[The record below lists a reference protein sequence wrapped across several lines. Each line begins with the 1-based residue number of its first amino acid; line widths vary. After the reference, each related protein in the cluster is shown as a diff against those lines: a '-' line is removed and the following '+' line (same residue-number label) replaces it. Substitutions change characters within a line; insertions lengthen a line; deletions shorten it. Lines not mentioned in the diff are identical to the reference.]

1 MKAFP
6 NPSPI
11 LFIDHAPAIG
21 GAEQSLLLILQHLDS
36 TQWQPHLACPDGRL
50 AQTAQSL
57 NVPVHIVPLPRLRR
71 SRQFSRDWH
80 VGSSAISKLARRI
93 DAKILHANTVR
104 AAIYTAPAAKTT
116 RRPFL
121 WHMRDFWL
129 SESRPNRLMA
139 DTWGKR
145 FLCLSAAQV
154 IVNSQA
160 TACHLP
166 CSGKITVLP
175 NAIDMARFDPH
186 MDGRTLRQQ
195 FNIPLNI
202 PVVGM
207 VGRLRP
213 WKGQHRFIQMA
224 AQVSQQMPET
234 RFLIVGGS
242 PFGVADGYAAEL
254 RELVNKAGL
263 DTRLTFTGHLDD
275 VRPALAA
282 IDVFVHPGDPEPFG
296 LVNIEAMAMSKPVIA
311 FAHGALPEI
320 VVDGETGLLVPP
332 DNVAGLATA
341 VLNLLRN
348 PEKARKMGENG
359 RNRVKTH
366 FNISHYMQKLDAIYR
381 TLL

>member
-1 MKAFP
+1 M
-6 NPSPI
+6 NPENI
-11 LFIDHAPAIG
+11 LFIDHASAVG
-21 GAEQSLLLILQHLDS
+21 GAEQSLLLILQHLDR
-36 TQWQPHLACPDGRL
+36 TQWQPHLACADGRL
-50 AQTAQSL
+50 AQTTQSL
-57 NVPVHIVPLPRLRR
+57 NVPTHIIPLPRLRR

-104 AAIYTAPAAKTT
+104 AAIYTAPAAKTA

-129 SESRPNRLMA
+129 SESRPNWLWT

-145 FLCLSAAQV
+145 FLCLVAARV
-154 IVNSQA
+154 IANSQA
-160 TACHLP
+160 TADHLP
-166 CSGKITVLP
+166 CAGKVTVLP
-175 NAIDMARFDPH
+175 NAIDVSRFDPN

-195 FNIPLNI
+195 YNIPQDAS
-202 PVVGM
+202 VVGM

-242 PFGVADGYAAEL
+242 SFGVEDGYAEEVQAAA
-254 RELVNKAGL
+254 VKSGL
-263 DTRLTFTGHLDD
+263 DNRLIFTGHLDD

-282 IDVFVHPGDPEPFG
+282 MNVFVHPGDPEPFG
-296 LVNIEAMAMSKPVIA
+296 LVNIEAMAMAKPVAA

-332 DNVAGLATA
+332 NDMEALATA
-341 VLNLLRN
+341 VLTLLRQ
-348 PEKARKMGENG
+348 PEKVREMGRYG
-359 RNRVKTH
+359 RQRVQNQ
-366 FNISHYMQKLDAIYR
+366 FNIQRYIRQLSDLYR
-381 TLL
+381 EILKQP